1 MMEHGWRLPS
11 GEFLTP
17 DNDTDQ
23 FQIPEIGTSQ
33 LANNMNIS
41 VFVILIT
48 QLSYQFAGVY
58 SCGVR
63 DTTTPGAKWVTAQV
77 ELQLRGRIRDY
88 SACLAV
94 LSIFL
99 TFSAVDLDADSDTMV
114 TVNHTASEVQLSCEM
129 SYYIR
134 EDEDLQ
140 WFKEGQMISS
150 GMDRHNVTYRDGQP
164 GVAIKG
170 GTNLIPGRVAVLTIS
185 NPEMEDSGTY
195 NCAITGTDESI
206 DFQLIVVPPGN

>member
-1 MMEHGWRLPS
+1 MVEQGWRLPS

-23 FQIPEIGTSQ
+23 IQVSEIGTSQ
-33 LANNMNIS
+33 LANNVTVSII
-41 VFVILIT
+41 VIIIN
-48 QLSYQFAGVY
+48 QLSYQHAGVY
-58 SCGVR
+58 SCEVR
-63 DTTTPGAKWVTAQV
+63 DTTTLGAEWVAAQV
-77 ELQLRGRIRDY
+77 ELQLRGRIRDD

-94 LSIFL
+94 LSIYF

-114 TVNHTASEVQLSCEM
+114 TVNGTDSEVQLSCEM

-140 WFKEGQMISS
+140 WFKEGQVISS
-150 GMDRHNVTYRDGQP
+150 GIDRHNVTYRDGKP
-164 GVAIKG
+164 GVAVKG
-170 GTNLIPGRVAVLTIS
+170 GISFIPGRVAVLTIS